1 MIEIK
6 GLGKSYG
13 PKKVLEKVN
22 LTVPDASV
30 FGLVGINGAGK
41 TTLLRMMADV
51 LRPDEGTV
59 EYDGENIAGNAKKRK
74 ELFFLPD
81 DPYYAAGTTVEK
93 LVELYKSFYSFDDEL
108 FSRYE
113 KLFSLERRTPV
124 RNFSKGMK
132 RQAFAALALACRP
145 KYLLLDE
152 AFDGLDPLARLELKR
167 GIISLEGTTAVI
179 SSHSL
184 RELED
189 ICSGFALLDG
199 GAVADAGDLAETL
212 ERVHKFQAAFD
223 EPGWCASSS
232 AASAKRSSRR
242 LRRFRPS
249 LWKRS
254 KSTLRSS
261 SSAKSGA
268 GGICHEKAAFARTQ
282 TRSSAPCR
290 VHRHRRRHCRRRCHV
305 VELYFRNRQAH

>member
-132 RQAFAALALACRP
+132 RQAFAALAIACRP

-167 GIISLEGTTAVI
+167 GIISLEGTTAII

-199 GAVADAGDLAETL
+199 GAVADAGDLSETL
-212 ERVHKFQAAFD
+212 AKVHKFQAAFE
-223 EPGWCASSS
+223 EPVPRERFPFECLSFESEGRVVRFVVRGERDVVVRALE
-232 AASAKRSSRR
+232 R
-242 LRRFRPS
+242 LDPIF
-249 LWKRS
+249 
-254 KSTLRSS
+254 
-261 SSAKSGA
+261 
-268 GGICHEKAAFARTQ
+268 IEEI
-282 TRSSAPCR
+282 R
-290 VHRHRRRHCRRRCHV
+290 VDFE
-305 VELYFRNRQAH
+305 ELFLCEVKNRGYLS

>member
-81 DPYYAAGTTVEK
+81 DPYYAVGTTVEK

-199 GAVADAGDLAETL
+199 GAVADAGDLSETL
-212 ERVHKFQAAFD
+212 ERVHKFQAAFE
-223 EPGWCASSS
+223 EPVPRERFPFECLSFESEGRVVRFVVRGGREEVVS
-232 AASAKRSSRR
+232 ALKALSPIFVEEIKVDFEELFLCEVKSRGY
-242 LRRFRPS
+242 LS
-249 LWKRS
+249 
-254 KSTLRSS
+254 
-261 SSAKSGA
+261 
-268 GGICHEKAAFARTQ
+268 
-282 TRSSAPCR
+282 
-290 VHRHRRRHCRRRCHV
+290 
-305 VELYFRNRQAH
+305 

>member
-81 DPYYAAGTTVEK
+81 EPYYTAGTTVEK

-132 RQAFAALALACRP
+132 RQAFAALAIACRP

-199 GAVADAGDLAETL
+199 GAVADAGDLSETL
-212 ERVHKFQAAFD
+212 ERVHKFQAAFE
-223 EPGWCASSS
+223 EPVPRERFPFECLSFESEGRVVRFVVRGGREEIVS
-232 AASAKRSSRR
+232 ALKALSPIFVEEIKVDFEELFLCEVKSRGY
-242 LRRFRPS
+242 LS
-249 LWKRS
+249 
-254 KSTLRSS
+254 
-261 SSAKSGA
+261 
-268 GGICHEKAAFARTQ
+268 
-282 TRSSAPCR
+282 
-290 VHRHRRRHCRRRCHV
+290 
-305 VELYFRNRQAH
+305 

>member
-1 MIEIK
+1 MITIK
-6 GLGKSYG
+6 GLRKSYG
-13 PKKVLEKVN
+13 TKEVLSGVS

-81 DPYYAAGTTVEK
+81 EPYYTAGTTVEK
-93 LVELYKSFYSFDDEL
+93 LVALYKSYYAFDDEL
-108 FSRYE
+108 FARYE
-113 KLFSLERRTPV
+113 ALFSLERRTPI

-199 GAVADAGDLAETL
+199 GVVADAGDISETL
-212 ERVHKFQAAFD
+212 GKIRKFQVAFD
-223 EPGWCASSS
+223 HEVRREDIPFECLTFEAEGRVVRFVVRGEREEIVS
-232 AASAKRSSRR
+232 A
-242 LRRFRPS
+242 L
-249 LWKRS
+249 
-254 KSTLRSS
+254 
-261 SSAKSGA
+261 
-268 GGICHEKAAFARTQ
+268 KALSPIFVEEI
-282 TRSSAPCR
+282 R
-290 VHRHRRRHCRRRCHV
+290 VDFE
-305 VELYFRNRQAH
+305 ELFLCEVKNRGYLS

>member
-1 MIEIK
+1 MITIK
-6 GLGKSYG
+6 GLRKSYG
-13 PKKVLEKVN
+13 TKEVLSGVS

-81 DPYYAAGTTVEK
+81 EPYYTAGTTVEK
-93 LVELYKSFYSFDDEL
+93 LVALYKSFYAFDDEL
-108 FSRYE
+108 FARYE
-113 KLFSLERRTPV
+113 ALFSLERRTPI

-199 GAVADAGDLAETL
+199 GAVADAGDLSETL
-212 ERVHKFQAAFD
+212 AQVHKFQAAFD
-223 EPGWCASSS
+223 EPVPRERFPFECLSFESEGRVVRFVVRGEREEVIS
-232 AASAKRSSRR
+232 ALKALSPIFVEEIKVDFEELFLCEVRSRGYLS
-242 LRRFRPS
+242 
-249 LWKRS
+249 
-254 KSTLRSS
+254 
-261 SSAKSGA
+261 
-268 GGICHEKAAFARTQ
+268 
-282 TRSSAPCR
+282 
-290 VHRHRRRHCRRRCHV
+290 
-305 VELYFRNRQAH
+305 

>member
-13 PKKVLEKVN
+13 PKKVLENVN
-22 LTVPDASV
+22 VTVPDASV

-81 DPYYAAGTTVEK
+81 EPYYTAGTTVEK
-93 LVELYKSFYSFDDEL
+93 LVALYKSYYAFDDEL
-108 FSRYE
+108 FARYE

-212 ERVHKFQAAFD
+212 AQVHKFQAAFD
-223 EPGWCASSS
+223 EPVPRERFPFECLSFESEGRVVRFVVRGEREEIVS
-232 AASAKRSSRR
+232 ALKALSPIFVEEIKVDFEELFLCEVKSRGY
-242 LRRFRPS
+242 LS
-249 LWKRS
+249 
-254 KSTLRSS
+254 
-261 SSAKSGA
+261 
-268 GGICHEKAAFARTQ
+268 
-282 TRSSAPCR
+282 
-290 VHRHRRRHCRRRCHV
+290 
-305 VELYFRNRQAH
+305 

>member
-1 MIEIK
+1 MITIK
-6 GLGKSYG
+6 GLRKSYG
-13 PKKVLEKVN
+13 TKEVLSGVS

-81 DPYYAAGTTVEK
+81 EPYYTAGTTVEK
-93 LVELYKSFYSFDDEL
+93 LVALYKSFYAFDDEL
-108 FSRYE
+108 FARYE
-113 KLFSLERRTPV
+113 ALFSLERRTPI

-223 EPGWCASSS
+223 EPVPRERFPFECLSFESEGRVVRFVVRGEREEIVS
-232 AASAKRSSRR
+232 ALKALSPIFVEEIKVDFEELFLCEVRSRGYLS
-242 LRRFRPS
+242 
-249 LWKRS
+249 
-254 KSTLRSS
+254 
-261 SSAKSGA
+261 
-268 GGICHEKAAFARTQ
+268 
-282 TRSSAPCR
+282 
-290 VHRHRRRHCRRRCHV
+290 
-305 VELYFRNRQAH
+305 

>member
-1 MIEIK
+1 MITIK
-6 GLGKSYG
+6 GLRKSYG
-13 PKKVLEKVN
+13 TKEVLSGVS

-81 DPYYAAGTTVEK
+81 EPYYTAGTTVEK
-93 LVELYKSFYSFDDEL
+93 LVALYKSYYAFDDEL
-108 FSRYE
+108 FARYE
-113 KLFSLERRTPV
+113 ALFSLERRTPIH
-124 RNFSKGMK
+124 NFSKGMK
-132 RQAFAALALACRP
+132 RQTFAAIALACRP

-167 GIISLEGTTAVI
+167 GIIALEGTTAII

-199 GAVADAGDLAETL
+199 GVVADAGDISETL
-212 ERVHKFQAAFD
+212 GKIRKFQVAFD
-223 EPGWCASSS
+223 HEV
-232 AASAKRSSRR
+232 RR
-242 LRRFRPS
+242 EDIPFECLTFEAEGRVVRFVVRGERDVVVRALERLDP
-249 LWKRS
+249 
-254 KSTLRSS
+254 
-261 SSAKSGA
+261 
-268 GGICHEKAAFARTQ
+268 IFIEEI
-282 TRSSAPCR
+282 R
-290 VHRHRRRHCRRRCHV
+290 VDFE
-305 VELYFRNRQAH
+305 ELFLCEVKNRGYLS

>member
-132 RQAFAALALACRP
+132 RQAFAALAIACRP

-199 GAVADAGDLAETL
+199 GAVADAGDLSETL
-212 ERVHKFQAAFD
+212 ERVHKFQAAFE
-223 EPGWCASSS
+223 EPVPRERFPFECLSFESEGRVVRFVVRGGREEIVS
-232 AASAKRSSRR
+232 ALKALSPIFVEEIKVDFEELFLCEVKSRGY
-242 LRRFRPS
+242 LS
-249 LWKRS
+249 
-254 KSTLRSS
+254 
-261 SSAKSGA
+261 
-268 GGICHEKAAFARTQ
+268 
-282 TRSSAPCR
+282 
-290 VHRHRRRHCRRRCHV
+290 
-305 VELYFRNRQAH
+305 

>member
-81 DPYYAAGTTVEK
+81 EPYYTAGTTVEK
-93 LVELYKSFYSFDDEL
+93 LVALYKSYYAFDDEL
-108 FSRYE
+108 FARYE
-113 KLFSLERRTPV
+113 KLFSLERRTPI

-199 GAVADAGDLAETL
+199 GAVADAGDLSETL
-212 ERVHKFQAAFD
+212 AQVHKFQAAFE
-223 EPGWCASSS
+223 EPVPRERFPFECLSFESEGRVVRFVVRGEREEIVS
-232 AASAKRSSRR
+232 ALKALSPIFVEEIKVDFEELFLCEVRSRGYLS
-242 LRRFRPS
+242 
-249 LWKRS
+249 
-254 KSTLRSS
+254 
-261 SSAKSGA
+261 
-268 GGICHEKAAFARTQ
+268 
-282 TRSSAPCR
+282 
-290 VHRHRRRHCRRRCHV
+290 
-305 VELYFRNRQAH
+305 

>member
-1 MIEIK
+1 MITIK
-6 GLGKSYG
+6 GLRKSYG
-13 PKKVLEKVN
+13 TKEVLSGVS

-81 DPYYAAGTTVEK
+81 EPYYTAGTTVEK
-93 LVELYKSFYSFDDEL
+93 LVALYKSYYAFDDEL
-108 FSRYE
+108 FARYE
-113 KLFSLERRTPV
+113 KLFSLERRTPI

-199 GAVADAGDLAETL
+199 GAVADAGDLSETL
-212 ERVHKFQAAFD
+212 AQVHKFQAAFE
-223 EPGWCASSS
+223 EPVPRERFPFECLSFESEGRVVRFVVRGEREEIVS
-232 AASAKRSSRR
+232 ALKALSPIFVEEIKVDFEELFLCEVRSRGYLS
-242 LRRFRPS
+242 
-249 LWKRS
+249 
-254 KSTLRSS
+254 
-261 SSAKSGA
+261 
-268 GGICHEKAAFARTQ
+268 
-282 TRSSAPCR
+282 
-290 VHRHRRRHCRRRCHV
+290 
-305 VELYFRNRQAH
+305 

>member
-81 DPYYAAGTTVEK
+81 EPYYTAGTTVEK

-199 GAVADAGDLAETL
+199 GAVADAGDLSETL

-223 EPGWCASSS
+223 EPVPRERFPFECLSFESEGRVVRFVVRGEREEVVS
-232 AASAKRSSRR
+232 ALRALSPIFVEEIKVDFEELFLCEVKSRGY
-242 LRRFRPS
+242 LS
-249 LWKRS
+249 
-254 KSTLRSS
+254 
-261 SSAKSGA
+261 
-268 GGICHEKAAFARTQ
+268 
-282 TRSSAPCR
+282 
-290 VHRHRRRHCRRRCHV
+290 
-305 VELYFRNRQAH
+305 

>member
-113 KLFSLERRTPV
+113 KLFSLERRTPI

-132 RQAFAALALACRP
+132 RQAFAALALATRP

-199 GAVADAGDLAETL
+199 GAVADAGDLSETL

-223 EPGWCASSS
+223 EPVPRERFPFECLSFESEGRVVRFVVRGEREEIVS
-232 AASAKRSSRR
+232 ALKALSPIFVEEIKVDFEELFLCEVRSRGYLS
-242 LRRFRPS
+242 
-249 LWKRS
+249 
-254 KSTLRSS
+254 
-261 SSAKSGA
+261 
-268 GGICHEKAAFARTQ
+268 
-282 TRSSAPCR
+282 
-290 VHRHRRRHCRRRCHV
+290 
-305 VELYFRNRQAH
+305 

>member
-22 LTVPDASV
+22 LTMPDASV

-132 RQAFAALALACRP
+132 RQAFAALAIACRP

-199 GAVADAGDLAETL
+199 GAVADAGDLSETL
-212 ERVHKFQAAFD
+212 ERVHKFQAAFE
-223 EPGWCASSS
+223 EPVPRERFPFECLSFESEGRVVRFVVRGEREEIVS
-232 AASAKRSSRR
+232 ALKALSPIFVEEIKVDFEELFLCEVKSRGY
-242 LRRFRPS
+242 LS
-249 LWKRS
+249 
-254 KSTLRSS
+254 
-261 SSAKSGA
+261 
-268 GGICHEKAAFARTQ
+268 
-282 TRSSAPCR
+282 
-290 VHRHRRRHCRRRCHV
+290 
-305 VELYFRNRQAH
+305 

>member
-13 PKKVLEKVN
+13 PKKVLENVN
-22 LTVPDASV
+22 VTVPDASV

-81 DPYYAAGTTVEK
+81 EPYYTAGTTVEK

-108 FSRYE
+108 FARYE
-113 KLFSLERRTPV
+113 ALFSLERRTPI

-212 ERVHKFQAAFD
+212 AQVHKFQAAFE
-223 EPGWCASSS
+223 EPVPRERFPFECLSFESEGRVVRFVVRGEREEIVS
-232 AASAKRSSRR
+232 ALKALSPIFVEEIKVDFEELFLCEVRSRGYLS
-242 LRRFRPS
+242 
-249 LWKRS
+249 
-254 KSTLRSS
+254 
-261 SSAKSGA
+261 
-268 GGICHEKAAFARTQ
+268 
-282 TRSSAPCR
+282 
-290 VHRHRRRHCRRRCHV
+290 
-305 VELYFRNRQAH
+305 

>member
-51 LRPDEGTV
+51 LRPDEGMV

-132 RQAFAALALACRP
+132 RQAFAALAIACRP

-199 GAVADAGDLAETL
+199 GAVADAGDLSETL
-212 ERVHKFQAAFD
+212 ERVHKFQAAFE
-223 EPGWCASSS
+223 EPVPRERFPFECLSFESEGRVVRFVVRGGREEIVS
-232 AASAKRSSRR
+232 ALKALSPIFVEEIKVDFEELFLCEVKSRGY
-242 LRRFRPS
+242 LS
-249 LWKRS
+249 
-254 KSTLRSS
+254 
-261 SSAKSGA
+261 
-268 GGICHEKAAFARTQ
+268 
-282 TRSSAPCR
+282 
-290 VHRHRRRHCRRRCHV
+290 
-305 VELYFRNRQAH
+305 

>member
-13 PKKVLEKVN
+13 PEKVLEKVN

-199 GAVADAGDLAETL
+199 GAVADAGDLSETL

-223 EPGWCASSS
+223 EPVPRERFPFECLSFESEGRVVRFVVRGEREEVVS
-232 AASAKRSSRR
+232 ALRALSPIFVEEIKVDFEELFLCEVKSRGY
-242 LRRFRPS
+242 LS
-249 LWKRS
+249 
-254 KSTLRSS
+254 
-261 SSAKSGA
+261 
-268 GGICHEKAAFARTQ
+268 
-282 TRSSAPCR
+282 
-290 VHRHRRRHCRRRCHV
+290 
-305 VELYFRNRQAH
+305 

>member
-132 RQAFAALALACRP
+132 RQAFAALAIACRP

-199 GAVADAGDLAETL
+199 GAVADAGDLSETL
-212 ERVHKFQAAFD
+212 ERVHKFQAAFE
-223 EPGWCASSS
+223 EPVPRERFPFECLSFESGGRVVRFVVRGGREEIVS
-232 AASAKRSSRR
+232 ALKALSPIFVEEIKVDFEELFLCEVKSRGY
-242 LRRFRPS
+242 LS
-249 LWKRS
+249 
-254 KSTLRSS
+254 
-261 SSAKSGA
+261 
-268 GGICHEKAAFARTQ
+268 
-282 TRSSAPCR
+282 
-290 VHRHRRRHCRRRCHV
+290 
-305 VELYFRNRQAH
+305 

>member
-22 LTVPDASV
+22 LTMPDASV

-152 AFDGLDPLARLELKR
+152 IGRA
-167 GIISLEGTTAVI
+167 
-179 SSHSL
+179 
-184 RELED
+184 
-189 ICSGFALLDG
+189 
-199 GAVADAGDLAETL
+199 
-212 ERVHKFQAAFD
+212 
-223 EPGWCASSS
+223 
-232 AASAKRSSRR
+232 
-242 LRRFRPS
+242 
-249 LWKRS
+249 
-254 KSTLRSS
+254 
-261 SSAKSGA
+261 
-268 GGICHEKAAFARTQ
+268 
-282 TRSSAPCR
+282 
-290 VHRHRRRHCRRRCHV
+290 HV
-305 VELYFRNRQAH
+305 

>member
-13 PKKVLEKVN
+13 PKKVLENVN

-81 DPYYAAGTTVEK
+81 EPYYTAGTTVEK
-93 LVELYKSFYSFDDEL
+93 LVALYKSFYAFDDEL
-108 FSRYE
+108 FARYE
-113 KLFSLERRTPV
+113 KLFSLERRTPI

-199 GAVADAGDLAETL
+199 GAVADAGDLSETL
-212 ERVHKFQAAFD
+212 AKVHKFQAAFD
-223 EPGWCASSS
+223 EPVPRERFPFECLSFESEGRVVRFVVRGEREEIVS
-232 AASAKRSSRR
+232 ALKALSPIFVEEIKVDFEELFLCEVKSRGY
-242 LRRFRPS
+242 LS
-249 LWKRS
+249 
-254 KSTLRSS
+254 
-261 SSAKSGA
+261 
-268 GGICHEKAAFARTQ
+268 
-282 TRSSAPCR
+282 
-290 VHRHRRRHCRRRCHV
+290 
-305 VELYFRNRQAH
+305 

>member
-199 GAVADAGDLAETL
+199 GAVADAGDLSETL
-212 ERVHKFQAAFD
+212 ERVHKFQAAFE
-223 EPGWCASSS
+223 EPVPRERFPFECLSFESEGRVVRFVVRGEREEVVS
-232 AASAKRSSRR
+232 ALRALSPIFVEEIKVDFEELFLCEVRSRGYLS
-242 LRRFRPS
+242 
-249 LWKRS
+249 
-254 KSTLRSS
+254 
-261 SSAKSGA
+261 
-268 GGICHEKAAFARTQ
+268 
-282 TRSSAPCR
+282 
-290 VHRHRRRHCRRRCHV
+290 
-305 VELYFRNRQAH
+305 

>member
-199 GAVADAGDLAETL
+199 GAVADAGDLSETL
-212 ERVHKFQAAFD
+212 AQVHKFQAAFE
-223 EPGWCASSS
+223 EPVPRERFPFECLSFESEGRVVRFVVRGEREEIVS
-232 AASAKRSSRR
+232 ALKALSPIFVEEIKVDFEELFLCEVRSRGYLS
-242 LRRFRPS
+242 
-249 LWKRS
+249 
-254 KSTLRSS
+254 
-261 SSAKSGA
+261 
-268 GGICHEKAAFARTQ
+268 
-282 TRSSAPCR
+282 
-290 VHRHRRRHCRRRCHV
+290 
-305 VELYFRNRQAH
+305 

>member
-22 LTVPDASV
+22 LSVPDASV

-59 EYDGENIAGNAKKRK
+59 EYDGETIAGNAKKRK

-199 GAVADAGDLAETL
+199 GAVADAGDLSETL
-212 ERVHKFQAAFD
+212 ERVHKFQAAFE
-223 EPGWCASSS
+223 EPVPRERFPFECLSFESEGRVVRFVVRGGREEIVS
-232 AASAKRSSRR
+232 ALKALSPIFVEEIKVDFEELFLCEVKSRGY
-242 LRRFRPS
+242 LS
-249 LWKRS
+249 
-254 KSTLRSS
+254 
-261 SSAKSGA
+261 
-268 GGICHEKAAFARTQ
+268 
-282 TRSSAPCR
+282 
-290 VHRHRRRHCRRRCHV
+290 
-305 VELYFRNRQAH
+305 

>member
-1 MIEIK
+1 MITIK
-6 GLGKSYG
+6 GIKKSYG
-13 PKKVLEKVN
+13 TKKVLEDID
-22 LTVPDASV
+22 LSIPDASV

-51 LRPDEGTV
+51 LRPDEGTI

-108 FSRYE
+108 FARYE

-199 GAVADAGDLAETL
+199 GTVADAGDIAETL
-212 ERVHKFQAAFD
+212 GKVHKFQAAFD
-223 EPGWCASSS
+223 GPVAREQLPFDCLTFESEGRVVRIVVRGEREEVIS
-232 AASAKRSSRR
+232 ALRTLSPIFVEEVKVDFEELFLCEVKSRGY
-242 LRRFRPS
+242 LS
-249 LWKRS
+249 
-254 KSTLRSS
+254 
-261 SSAKSGA
+261 
-268 GGICHEKAAFARTQ
+268 
-282 TRSSAPCR
+282 
-290 VHRHRRRHCRRRCHV
+290 
-305 VELYFRNRQAH
+305 

>member
-1 MIEIK
+1 MITIK
-6 GLGKSYG
+6 GLRKSYG
-13 PKKVLEKVN
+13 TKEVLSGVS

-81 DPYYAAGTTVEK
+81 EPYYTAGTTVEK
-93 LVELYKSFYSFDDEL
+93 LVALYKSYYAFDDEL
-108 FSRYE
+108 FARYE
-113 KLFSLERRTPV
+113 ALFSLERRTPI

-199 GAVADAGDLAETL
+199 GAVADAGDLSETL
-212 ERVHKFQAAFD
+212 AKVHKFQAAFE
-223 EPGWCASSS
+223 EPVPRERFPFECLSFESEGRVVRFVVRGEREEIVS
-232 AASAKRSSRR
+232 ALKALSPIFVEEIKVDFEELFLCEVRSRGYLS
-242 LRRFRPS
+242 
-249 LWKRS
+249 
-254 KSTLRSS
+254 
-261 SSAKSGA
+261 
-268 GGICHEKAAFARTQ
+268 
-282 TRSSAPCR
+282 
-290 VHRHRRRHCRRRCHV
+290 
-305 VELYFRNRQAH
+305 

>member
-199 GAVADAGDLAETL
+199 GAVADAGDLSETL
-212 ERVHKFQAAFD
+212 ERVHKFQAAFE
-223 EPGWCASSS
+223 EPVLRERFPFECLSFESEGRVVRFVVRGGREEIVS
-232 AASAKRSSRR
+232 ALKALSPIFVEEIKVDFEELFLCEVKSRGY
-242 LRRFRPS
+242 LS
-249 LWKRS
+249 
-254 KSTLRSS
+254 
-261 SSAKSGA
+261 
-268 GGICHEKAAFARTQ
+268 
-282 TRSSAPCR
+282 
-290 VHRHRRRHCRRRCHV
+290 
-305 VELYFRNRQAH
+305 

>member
-1 MIEIK
+1 MITIK
-6 GLGKSYG
+6 GLRKSYG
-13 PKKVLEKVN
+13 TKEVLSGVS

-81 DPYYAAGTTVEK
+81 EPYYTAGTTVEK
-93 LVELYKSFYSFDDEL
+93 LVALYKSYYAFDDEL
-108 FSRYE
+108 FARYE
-113 KLFSLERRTPV
+113 KLFSLERRTPI

-199 GAVADAGDLAETL
+199 GAVADAGDLSETL
-212 ERVHKFQAAFD
+212 AQVHKFQAAFE
-223 EPGWCASSS
+223 EPVPRERFPFECLSFESEGRVVRFVVRGEREEIVS
-232 AASAKRSSRR
+232 ALKALSPIFVEEIKVDFEELFLCEVKSRGY
-242 LRRFRPS
+242 LS
-249 LWKRS
+249 
-254 KSTLRSS
+254 
-261 SSAKSGA
+261 
-268 GGICHEKAAFARTQ
+268 
-282 TRSSAPCR
+282 
-290 VHRHRRRHCRRRCHV
+290 
-305 VELYFRNRQAH
+305 

>member
-1 MIEIK
+1 MITIK
-6 GLGKSYG
+6 GLRKSYG
-13 PKKVLEKVN
+13 TKEVLSGVS

-81 DPYYAAGTTVEK
+81 EPYYTAGTTVEK

-199 GAVADAGDLAETL
+199 GAVADAGDLSETL
-212 ERVHKFQAAFD
+212 AKVHKFQAAFE
-223 EPGWCASSS
+223 EPVPRERFPFECLSFESEGRVVRFVVRGEREEIVS
-232 AASAKRSSRR
+232 ALKALSPIFVEEIKVDFEELFLCEVRSRGYLS
-242 LRRFRPS
+242 
-249 LWKRS
+249 
-254 KSTLRSS
+254 
-261 SSAKSGA
+261 
-268 GGICHEKAAFARTQ
+268 
-282 TRSSAPCR
+282 
-290 VHRHRRRHCRRRCHV
+290 
-305 VELYFRNRQAH
+305 

>member
-22 LTVPDASV
+22 LTMPDASV

-74 ELFFLPD
+74 EVFFLPD
-81 DPYYAAGTTVEK
+81 EPYYTAGTTVEK
-93 LVELYKSFYSFDDEL
+93 LVALYKSYYAFDDEL

-199 GAVADAGDLAETL
+199 GAVADAGDLSETL
-212 ERVHKFQAAFD
+212 EKVHKFQAAFE
-223 EPGWCASSS
+223 EPVPRERFPFECLSFESEGRVVRFVVRGEREEIVS
-232 AASAKRSSRR
+232 ALKALSPIFVEEIKVDFEELFLCEVKSRGY
-242 LRRFRPS
+242 LS
-249 LWKRS
+249 
-254 KSTLRSS
+254 
-261 SSAKSGA
+261 
-268 GGICHEKAAFARTQ
+268 
-282 TRSSAPCR
+282 
-290 VHRHRRRHCRRRCHV
+290 
-305 VELYFRNRQAH
+305 

>member
-81 DPYYAAGTTVEK
+81 EPYYTAGTTVEK
-93 LVELYKSFYSFDDEL
+93 LVALYKSYYAFDDEL
-108 FSRYE
+108 FARYE
-113 KLFSLERRTPV
+113 ALFSLERRTPIH
-124 RNFSKGMK
+124 NFSKGMK
-132 RQAFAALALACRP
+132 RQTFAAIALACRP

-167 GIISLEGTTAVI
+167 GIISLEGTTAII

-199 GAVADAGDLAETL
+199 GVVADAGDISETL
-212 ERVHKFQAAFD
+212 GKIRKFQVAFD
-223 EPGWCASSS
+223 HEVRREDIPFECLTFEAEGRVVRFVVRGEREEIVS
-232 AASAKRSSRR
+232 A
-242 LRRFRPS
+242 L
-249 LWKRS
+249 
-254 KSTLRSS
+254 
-261 SSAKSGA
+261 
-268 GGICHEKAAFARTQ
+268 KALSPIFVEEI
-282 TRSSAPCR
+282 R
-290 VHRHRRRHCRRRCHV
+290 VDFE
-305 VELYFRNRQAH
+305 ELFLCEVKNRGYLS

>member
-6 GLGKSYG
+6 GLRKAYG
-13 PKKVLEKVN
+13 TKKVLEDVN
-22 LTVPDASV
+22 LMVPDASV

-41 TTLLRMMADV
+41 TTLLRLLADV
-51 LRPDEGTV
+51 LRPDEG
-59 EYDGENIAGNAKKRK
+59 EIRFDGELITGNAKKRK

-81 DPYYAAGTTVEK
+81 DPYYSAGMTVEK
-93 LVELYKSFYSFDDEL
+93 LVALYKSFYSFDDEL
-108 FSRYE
+108 FARYE
-113 KLFSLERRTPV
+113 ALFSLERRTPI

-132 RQAFAALALACRP
+132 RQAFAALAIACRP

-199 GAVADAGDLAETL
+199 GAVADAGDLSETL
-212 ERVHKFQAAFD
+212 AQVHKFQAAFE
-223 EPGWCASSS
+223 EPVPRERFPFECLSFESEGRVVRFVVRGEREEIVS
-232 AASAKRSSRR
+232 ALKALSPIFVEEIKVDFEELFLCEVRSRGYLS
-242 LRRFRPS
+242 
-249 LWKRS
+249 
-254 KSTLRSS
+254 
-261 SSAKSGA
+261 
-268 GGICHEKAAFARTQ
+268 
-282 TRSSAPCR
+282 
-290 VHRHRRRHCRRRCHV
+290 
-305 VELYFRNRQAH
+305 

>member
-1 MIEIK
+1 MITIK
-6 GLGKSYG
+6 GLRKSYG
-13 PKKVLEKVN
+13 TKEVLSGVS

-81 DPYYAAGTTVEK
+81 EPYYTAGTTVEK

-113 KLFSLERRTPV
+113 KLFSLERCTPV

-199 GAVADAGDLAETL
+199 GVVADAGDISETL
-212 ERVHKFQAAFD
+212 AQVHKFQAAFE
-223 EPGWCASSS
+223 EPVPRERFPFECLSFESEGRVVRFVVRGEREEIVS
-232 AASAKRSSRR
+232 ALKALSPIFVEEIKVDFEELFLCEVRSRGYLS
-242 LRRFRPS
+242 
-249 LWKRS
+249 
-254 KSTLRSS
+254 
-261 SSAKSGA
+261 
-268 GGICHEKAAFARTQ
+268 
-282 TRSSAPCR
+282 
-290 VHRHRRRHCRRRCHV
+290 
-305 VELYFRNRQAH
+305 